1 MTSAKSSALPAYT
14 MPLWQP
20 LREQEAAQQPARPLR
35 RALDMVR
42 RTVRTHGLWQAG
54 QTVLLACSGGRD
66 SMALLA
72 LLRLLEPSLGHRT
85 AVGHVDH
92 GLQEGSAQW
101 AALVQASAEA
111 EGLPVQIAHLQ
122 LQRGPQLEAR
132 ARQARYAALE
142 QMANALGAAAIATA
156 HHADD
161 QAETFLLRASRGAGP
176 DGLAGVRLRNGHVVR
191 PVLGLSRDALHD
203 ATAELALP
211 WVDDPSNALP
221 FASRNRLRH
230 EVLPALERA
239 LGGATAGLAR
249 TAALAAE
256 QAGAAEAW
264 LELALRD
271 RTECGPGWLRVTV
284 SDISAPA
291 RGTFWRWAASQVGAP
306 PPGERAVQQLA
317 ALWKKSHGTAA
328 VAGMQVQK
336 MANVWQFVT
345 SDVARPAG
353 AD

>member
-1 MTSAKSSALPAYT
+1 MTADDNNAQPPTAL
-14 MPLWQP
+14 LQWRP
-20 LREQEAAQQPARPLR
+20 LREQKAAQQPSRPLR
-35 RALDMVR
+35 RALDTIR
-42 RTVRTHGLWQAG
+42 RTVRTHELWQPG

-72 LLRLLEPSLGHRT
+72 LLRLLEPSLGHGT
-85 AVGHVDH
+85 AVGHVNH
-92 GLQEGSAQW
+92 GLQQDSRQW
-101 AALVQASAEA
+101 AAQVQALAEA
-111 EGLPVQIAHLQ
+111 EGLPVQTAQLQ

-142 QMANALGAAAIATA
+142 QMARSLGAAVIATA

-176 DGLAGVRLRNGHVVR
+176 DALAGVRLRNGQVVR
-191 PVLGLSRDALHD
+191 PVLCLSRHALHE

-230 EVLPALERA
+230 DVLPALEYA

-249 TAALAAE
+249 TAALAAD

-271 RTECGPGWLRVTV
+271 RTERGPGWLRVTV
-284 SDISAPA
+284 PDISLPA

-317 ALWKKSHGTAA
+317 ALWKKSHGTAV